1 MSFGGTMGKGKNFFG
16 YDGPIFR
23 FITRVVE
30 LIELN
35 IITIIFC
42 LPIITIGASLTAANY
57 AVIKM
62 YRREGYLVKNFWKSF
77 KQNFWQSTGIW
88 ILIVVW
94 LLMTSMVRFTFGNSE
109 NIISLLIQGVM
120 LMFTI
125 IVLFTLMWV
134 FPVQARFVNST
145 VMVFVNSFRLSIK
158 NIFKTIYMIMMYA
171 FPTLLL
177 MASVRWAGIVL
188 LFGISAPIYFSAGVY
203 DRVFV
208 KLEEEN

>member
-1 MSFGGTMGKGKNFFG
+1 
-16 YDGPIFR
+16 
-23 FITRVVE
+23 
-30 LIELN
+30 
-35 IITIIFC
+35 
-42 LPIITIGASLTAANY
+42 
-57 AVIKM
+57 
-62 YRREGYLVKNFWKSF
+62 
-77 KQNFWQSTGIW
+77 
-88 ILIVVW
+88 
-94 LLMTSMVRFTFGNSE
+94 
-109 NIISLLIQGVM
+109 
-120 LMFTI
+120 MFTI

-171 FPTLLL
+171 FPTILL